1 MKAGDPYQ
9 VPLSQGQGDQKFEVK
24 GEKVENPDPNLPPVT
39 V

>member
-9 VPLSQGQGDQKFEVK
+9 VPLSQGNQKFEGK

>member
-9 VPLSQGQGDQKFEVK
+9 VPPSQGDQKFEVK